1 MNPNEIKTRDADVVE
16 RALPA
21 HMLVLMAEQCMKA
34 GYEFRSDV
42 LHRLNMAAAAPLAKC
57 DQLSIARLAK
67 RIDDCAVTLLRDLS
81 PDDPRHGLY
90 SCAMFALSLVS
101 EGRIEDKQNQAVL
114 VSLLLIDDLKDESK
128 DTAGNGA
135 VWKFEEQR
143 LVLEAKKL
151 IGKSVLMGLYPVK
164 EMQLIAL

>member
-1 MNPNEIKTRDADVVE
+1 
-16 RALPA
+16 
-21 HMLVLMAEQCMKA
+21 
-34 GYEFRSDV
+34 
-42 LHRLNMAAAAPLAKC
+42 
-57 DQLSIARLAK
+57 
-67 RIDDCAVTLLRDLS
+67 LLRDLS

-90 SCAMFALSLVS
+90 ACAMFALSLVS

-143 LVLEAKKL
+143 LVAEAKKL
-151 IGKSVLMGLYPVK
+151 IGKSVLMGLYPTRT
-164 EMQLIAL
+164 MQLIAS